1 MIEWKKIILII
12 ILLIAG
18 LISLSAQDKTRIEGI
33 IKDDKNKPV
42 PYVNVFLLNTT
53 DGTMSDEEGNFS
65 FKTSA
70 NGKVV
75 LIVSIV
81 GYEKFEREF
90 EITETKFHF
99 DIQLKEKAINLKET
113 IVTGSSYGSE
123 KEKGLVISRM
133 DVLTTP
139 GGAADIFQSLKTLPG
154 LTQVSESAELYVRGG
169 DPIETLTMIDGAIV
183 YHPFTFESAY
193 GGIFSNLTQSAVK
206 GIYFSSGGFS
216 SKYGNVL
223 SGVLDIE
230 TRDQPTRSQYQ
241 IGLSLANGSLSADIP
256 IDDGK
261 LGIYFDLRQSFTKP
275 IFWLNGGLDR
285 MTLSPTSR
293 NGTGGIIYSYS
304 KTGKMKLFGMIAD
317 DKQGVKVERAEF
329 TGAFNGNSKN
339 LLINLQNT
347 NILFESVII
356 KNSIAYNKYSNN
368 WLIGILDLTKTDHVY
383 TFRNDFEIS
392 VNSSN
397 KILVGAEYEKRE
409 VNYLGKIPEEDFD
422 IRPEGISKI
431 IDATFYGSRIAGYTE
446 FQSANPFGLPNVSV
460 AAGIRYDKIPELDL
474 GWLDPRVSISYKLS
488 DKSIVKLGAGIFHQ
502 LPNPQLFRPVD
513 GNPELKSMRAEH
525 LILSYDYNFNEQN
538 SFRMELY
545 HKKYSNLP
553 KENSL
558 LNYDNSGKG
567 FANGVD
573 IIFKGILPLNITGWI
588 SYGFINTKRDWMDFD
603 GLTSSSFDITHN
615 FSLVLKYN
623 LSDLWQIGINAKY
636 ATGRPYTPVE
646 SANYRDDLKIFEPI
660 YSATNS
666 DRFPDYRRI
675 DLRIMHFN
683 TVFENISFVAYMEGL
698 NIFNHQNIFGYTYSP
713 DYRERKDIKSYFGRR
728 MLVFGFMF
736 GF

>member
-1 MIEWKKIILII
+1 MKKFSKFYFL
-12 ILLIAG
+12 
-18 LISLSAQDKTRIEGI
+18 LISLSITLQLNYGQEKTKIEGTI
-33 IKDDKNKPV
+33 RDEKNKPV

-53 DGTMSDEEGNFS
+53 DGTMSDDEGNFS
-65 FKTSA
+65 FKSTLK
-70 NGKVV
+70 GKAI
-75 LIVSIV
+75 LIASIV
-81 GYEKFEREF
+81 GYEKYQEEF
-90 EITETKFHF
+90 EINQAKFHF
-99 DIQLKEKAINLKET
+99 DIQLKEKAVNLKET

-169 DPIETLTMIDGAIV
+169 DPIETLTMINGSNV

-216 SKYGNVL
+216 AKYGNVL

-230 TRDQPTRSQYQ
+230 TRDLPVRTQYQ
-241 IGLSLANGSLSADIP
+241 VGLSLANGSLTADISLSEN
-256 IDDGK
+256 K

-275 IFWLNGGLDR
+275 IFWLNGGMDR

-304 KTGKMKLFGMIAD
+304 KTGKLKLFGMVAD
-317 DKQGVKVERAEF
+317 DKQGVKVERAEY
-329 TGAFNGNSKN
+329 TGSFNGNSKN
-339 LLINLQNT
+339 ILVNLQNT
-347 NILFESVII
+347 DIILESIVM

-368 WLIGILDLTKTDHVY
+368 WLIGILDLTKTDYVY
-383 TFRNDFEIS
+383 TFRSDFEIS

-397 KILVGAEYEKRE
+397 KILLGGEYENRK
-409 VNYLGKIPEEDFD
+409 VNFLGIIPEENFD
-422 IRPEGISKI
+422 IRPDGNSKI
-431 IDATFYGSRIAGYTE
+431 IDATFIGSRVAGYTE
-446 FQSANPFGLPNVSV
+446 YQSANPIGLTNISIS
-460 AAGIRYDKIPELDL
+460 AGIRYDKIPVLNLD
-474 GWLDPRVSISYKLS
+474 WFDPRLSISYKLS
-488 DKSIVKLGAGIFHQ
+488 DKSILKIGGGIFHQ
-502 LPNPQLFRPVD
+502 LPDPQLFRPID
-513 GNPELKSMRAEH
+513 GNPNLKAMKAEH
-525 LILSYDYNFNEQN
+525 LILSYDYNFDEQN
-538 SFRMELY
+538 SFRMEIY
-545 HKKYSNLP
+545 NKHYKDLP

-573 IIFKGILPLNITGWI
+573 LIFKGVLPLNISGWI

-603 GLTSSSFDITHN
+603 GFTSSSFDITHN

-623 LSDLWQIGINAKY
+623 ITDLWQIGINAKY

-646 SANYRDDLKIFEPI
+646 SSIYRNDLKIFEPI
-660 YSATNS
+660 YAATNS
-666 DRFPDYRRI
+666 ERYPDYKRI
-675 DLRIMHFN
+675 DLRITHFN
-683 TVFENISFVAYMEGL
+683 QISPGISFVAYMEGL

-713 DYRERKDIKSYFGRR
+713 DYTEKKEIKSYFGRR
-728 MLVFGFMF
+728 MLVFGFML